1 MPAVNINKQYSTSH
15 TGIYFHMQQEC
26 RLNLKPN
33 TYICTQLHIYK
44 TCSLLA
50 IRILKGFCAIF
61 SHTVQHRESYEGPLS
76 HRCRLALNEV
86 PVTDAAVTLF
96 ESKPITLCLVK
107 PSFRG
112 KTRSLRSR
120 QKKIPSLLFYIA
132 LPCCVDNITN
142 HPWDKNEFGIA
153 WFVHKKKW
161 TERPE
166 EMVTFPQ
173 GNVSYFKKYST
184 WTLFFT

>member
-1 MPAVNINKQYSTSH
+1 MSSPASPVQQPHLWHRSAGGSSLCGGSRESMQSCRCLMPAVNINKQYSTSH

-26 RLNLKPN
+26 RLNLKLN

-120 QKKIPSLLFYIA
+120 QKKYLHFCFIQ
-132 LPCCVDNITN
+132 PCPV
-142 HPWDKNEFGIA
+142 
-153 WFVHKKKW
+153 V
-161 TERPE
+161 
-166 EMVTFPQ
+166 
-173 GNVSYFKKYST
+173 
-184 WTLFFT
+184 